1 MGALFSFLALNAFE
15 CAACAG
21 LSCLAS
27 LLNYTLSQASRAGH
41 LLIIFVTFMAAIV
54 IAKSY
59 ENNLDKYF
67 LHFDI
72 NLFSGCGN
80 GIVDD
85 CIFRQLIYR
94 ASFSLVLLFSL
105 LAVTSY
111 LFEFL
116 DKGMWILKFSAALGA
131 FVGFWWVDNSVFT
144 VWSDVAR
151 VLSFFWLLAQ
161 GLLFLDFAHE
171 SHDVLM
177 AVADDDMRER
187 GTAREVYALYIF
199 LSAGFLTCSG
209 VGLGYLFKDHSGCS
223 EGLVFTI
230 ITLLMG
236 VILTLISLLT
246 AVNKGLLTP
255 CLMFAYSVFFCWY
268 AMVSSPNRKCLSVS
282 HGNSTWATDTVLWIC
297 HLPPIN
303 FVIVLHCL
311 TEAGNWWQIF

>member
-1 MGALFSFLALNAFE
+1 MGALVSFLALNAFE
-15 CAACAG
+15 CAAFAG

-41 LLIIFVTFMAAIV
+41 LLIIFVTFMSAIV

-59 ENNLDKYF
+59 ENNLDQYF
-67 LHFDI
+67 LHAGI
-72 NLFSGCGN
+72 NLSSGCRSSMIN
-80 GIVDD
+80 D
-85 CIFRQLIYR
+85 CVFRQLMYR
-94 ASFSLVLLFSL
+94 ASLSLVTLFSL

-111 LFEFL
+111 FFEFPN
-116 DKGMWILKFSAALGA
+116 KGMWVLKFSAALGS
-131 FVGFWWVDNSVFT
+131 FVGFCWVDNRVFT

-177 AVADDDMRER
+177 AVADDDLRER
-187 GTAREVYALYIF
+187 GTAREVYALYIL

-209 VGLGYLFKDHSGCS
+209 VGLGYLFKDHSGCP
-223 EGLVFTI
+223 EGLAFTV

-236 VILTLISLLT
+236 LILTLISLLT

-268 AMVSSPNRKCLSVS
+268 AMVSSPNEKCLSES
-282 HGNSTWATDTVLWIC
+282 YGNSTWAKDKVLWTC
-297 HLPPIN
+297 LLSHVDVV
-303 FVIVLHCL
+303 FVL
-311 TEAGNWWQIF
+311 N

>member
-1 MGALFSFLALNAFE
+1 MGALVSFLALNAFE

-59 ENNLDKYF
+59 ENNLDQFF
-67 LHFDI
+67 LHAGI
-72 NLFSGCGN
+72 NLSSGCPSN
-80 GIVDD
+80 D
-85 CIFRQLIYR
+85 CVFRQLMNR

-111 LFEFL
+111 FFEFPN
-116 DKGMWILKFSAALGA
+116 KSMWVLKFSAALGA
-131 FVGFWWVDNSVFT
+131 FVGFCWVDNRVFT

-209 VGLGYLFKDHSGCS
+209 VGLGYLFKDHSGCP
-223 EGLVFTI
+223 EGLAFTI
-230 ITLLMG
+230 MTLLMG

-268 AMVSSPNRKCLSVS
+268 AMVSSPNQQCLSGHS
-282 HGNSTWATDTVLWIC
+282 NWAKDTVLWIC
-297 HLPPIN
+297 HLPPIY
-303 FVIVLHCL
+303 FVVVLY
-311 TEAGNWWQIF
+311 

>member
-1 MGALFSFLALNAFE
+1 MGALVSFLALNAFE

-161 GLLFLDFAHE
+161 GLLFLDFSHV
-171 SHDVLM
+171 SHDILM

-187 GTAREVYALYIF
+187 GTAREVYAFFIL

-209 VGLGYLFKDHSGCS
+209 VGLAYLFKDHSGCS
-223 EGLVFTI
+223 EGLAFTI
-230 ITLLMG
+230 ITLIMG

-246 AVNKGLLTP
+246 TVNKGLLTP

-268 AMVSSPNRKCLSVS
+268 AMVSSPNPKCTSGS
-282 HGNSTWATDTVLWIC
+282 HAAKDRVMRTCYLFLCWCWY
-297 HLPPIN
+297 PP
-303 FVIVLHCL
+303 
-311 TEAGNWWQIF
+311 